1 MTRLACTRTPTLLF
15 ALFALALAGCPSGDD
30 DAPSPD
36 AQVDPPADAGAGPDA
51 ATDAGVAATATGIIS
66 IQDQV
71 IHGFPAAG
79 HGLSVRADFTAPG
92 RPPDFDEMPGQP
104 TGCKAWLYDIQGDP
118 PPAVAGDQGT
128 VTITGTSAP
137 VPDGCVFNGSDGYTC
152 PVASGTAAATVAPMD
167 APAARYDIAGLAL
180 SDEDIGR
187 HLRIA
192 GDTAHPGNDGLFPI
206 VAVPGPTSAVVVN
219 AAAGAGAFE
228 ASYAVVAGAG
238 AAGLPLDSPRDPV
251 RDDDRVIIGI
261 DPGGGMDFDFPD
273 TAPIEAGDA
282 FTLDAA
288 SDAILGAI
296 PVDGSA
302 FSIGCSGAG
311 GECNEAFASIIQLE
325 TTDGDTGG
333 APPLAL
339 PRSVDSKV
347 IISCASLGESGR
359 VDVPAGAT
367 ALLAAADRASPI
379 TRVRVAFMRDGF
391 QQVSNPPPLPPNPV
405 RIVVGHQIVGFTDP
419 PR

>member
-1 MTRLACTRTPTLLF
+1 
-15 ALFALALAGCPSGDD
+15 
-30 DAPSPD
+30 
-36 AQVDPPADAGAGPDA
+36 
-51 ATDAGVAATATGIIS
+51 
-66 IQDQV
+66 
-71 IHGFPAAG
+71 
-79 HGLSVRADFTAPG
+79 
-92 RPPDFDEMPGQP
+92 
-104 TGCKAWLYDIQGDP
+104 
-118 PPAVAGDQGT
+118 
-128 VTITGTSAP
+128 
-137 VPDGCVFNGSDGYTC
+137 
-152 PVASGTAAATVAPMD
+152 
-167 APAARYDIAGLAL
+167 
-180 SDEDIGR
+180 
-187 HLRIA
+187 
-192 GDTAHPGNDGLFPI
+192 
-206 VAVPGPTSAVVVN
+206 
-219 AAAGAGAFE
+219 
-228 ASYAVVAGAG
+228 
-238 AAGLPLDSPRDPV
+238 
-251 RDDDRVIIGI
+251 
-261 DPGGGMDFDFPD
+261 MDFDFPD

-333 APPLAL
+333 APPFAL
-339 PRSVDSKV
+339 PRSVDRKV